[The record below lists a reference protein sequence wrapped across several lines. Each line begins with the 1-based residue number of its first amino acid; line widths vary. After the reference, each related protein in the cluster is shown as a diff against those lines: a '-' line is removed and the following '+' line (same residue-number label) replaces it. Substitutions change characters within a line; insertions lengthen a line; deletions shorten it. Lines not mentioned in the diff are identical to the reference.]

1 MTGDRIMMD
10 PYKVTNFISDE
21 YAGIIL
27 AATYNTPK
35 TAKELA
41 HRHNIPIAAC
51 YRRIR
56 DLERIGL
63 LVCAGYIYDGR
74 GKGTKLYQS
83 QLNGAYIFLKG
94 EHLKVHFKLA
104 SGISLTMMASGM

>member
-1 MTGDRIMMD
+1 MD
-10 PYKVTNFISDE
+10 PYKASSFLSDE

-27 AATYNTPK
+27 AATYKSPK
-35 TAKELA
+35 TAKELS
-41 HRHNIPIAAC
+41 RRYNIPIAAC

-56 DLERIGL
+56 ELERIGL

-83 QLNGAYIFLKG
+83 QLNGAYVFLKG
-94 EHLKVHFKLA
+94 ERLKVHFKMA
-104 SGISLTMMASGM
+104 SGISLTMMSNCS